1 MNRKIKAKIKALEK
15 EIKEVE
21 RISPFTQVSF
31 RALQNSRAIQK
42 RLEVEFAKSLRAKEG
57 RKGLV
62 ERLQKV
68 MGENIN
74 RAKTIAQTER
84 TRALNGKRY
93 ADALRQY
100 KNKLE
105 SGTIT
110 NVPLFQ
116 WVNPRTAKE
125 PRHEHVAIS
134 GDVRP
139 VGEEFLPSLRYPGDP
154 NAPASQTINCHCYIR
169 RYNRGK

>member
-1 MNRKIKAKIKALEK
+1 MNRKIKAKIKSLEK

-42 RLEVEFAKSLRAKEG
+42 RLEVEFEKSLRAKEG

-62 ERLQKV
+62 ERIHKV

-84 TRALNGKRY
+84 TRALNGGRY
-93 ADALRQY
+93 VQALRNY
-100 KNKLE
+100 RDKLKD
-105 SGTIT
+105 GTIP
-110 NVPLFQ
+110 NEPLFQ
-116 WVNPRTAKE
+116 WINPRRAKV
-125 PRHEHVAIS
+125 PRHQHVAIS
-134 GDVRP
+134 GTVRRA
-139 VGEEFLPSLRYPGDP
+139 GEDFLPLLRFPGDP
-154 NAPASQTINCHCYIR
+154 RAPASQVINCHCYIR
-169 RYNRGK
+169 GVKHGG